1 MPGAAADPPAGIAT
15 ITSPEAARTIAAA
28 SPASA
33 VAPATPVPARP
44 AIAAAPAT
52 AAVPAPAAPATPAP
66 ARPATAVPATG
77 PSPAAPPAVS
87 ALGPAFRPDPLR
99 PLAVCAPPSALVAPI
114 ISFDRLAAA
123 IASERRVRIVAIG
136 SSTTEGVGAS
146 SPAYSYPALLS
157 SELGEARPDI
167 GWSVY
172 GRGIGGEDVAETF
185 ARFDDDVLTL
195 RPALVIWQIGSN
207 AAMRGT
213 DPGHFRTLVKRGVEM
228 LKAAGA
234 DVILM
239 NPQFAPR
246 LNRRPHLARFTEALA
261 QIAVKTEA
269 ALFPRYELMRF
280 WVETRG
286 VPLSSLLVEDE
297 LHHGDFGYACIAQA
311 LARMVL
317 AGLPDRDAAPRAEA
331 PR

>member
-15 ITSPEAARTIAAA
+15 ITSPEAARAIAAA
-28 SPASA
+28 NPASA

-52 AAVPAPAAPATPAP
+52 AA
-66 ARPATAVPATG
+66 PATG
-77 PSPAAPPAVS
+77 PSPAAPPTVS

-123 IASERRVRIVAIG
+123 IATERRVRIVAIG

-146 SPAYSYPALLS
+146 SPAYSYPARLS
-157 SELGEARPDI
+157 TELGEARPDI
-167 GWSVY
+167 AWSVY

-228 LKAAGA
+228 LNAAGA

-317 AGLPDRDAAPRAEA
+317 AGLPDSAAAPRAEA
-331 PR
+331 TR